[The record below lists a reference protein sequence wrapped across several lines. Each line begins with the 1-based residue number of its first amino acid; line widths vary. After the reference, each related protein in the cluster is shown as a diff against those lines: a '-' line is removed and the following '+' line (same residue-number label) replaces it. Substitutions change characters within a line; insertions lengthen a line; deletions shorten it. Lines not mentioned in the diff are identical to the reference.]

1 MTTPTPPVPFEDQC
15 SIIHNN
21 TLYVYSPNAFQT
33 LSLEEGARWK
43 QETNGVSV
51 VGAQCVYGG
60 VDGLN
65 NQSALYVVGGVANE
79 SNSNYPGL
87 QRYSL
92 QDKSWETISPL
103 VQVTRNR
110 QFHGATYINA
120 SSGIIIYGG
129 SQQGATGLSS
139 ETFFVELYPPYRVQ
153 AYSSIAPPV
162 KNPFM
167 MPWSNDR
174 ALMVGG
180 SSSNLN
186 AFTFGPLDGWQS
198 LGVTL
203 PTSLPNSSVAQA
215 ALLSLDDG
223 SKILQTFNLSQHPV
237 SVSSNVLLNPGG
249 AAANGQVIGVATTTT
264 TTGASAATGTANT
277 RRALALNTFPIYD
290 GADGPNTTRTGS
302 SIAQSEDGL
311 LAFVGGDTAGSV
323 SFFNQSQNAWVLP
336 DKILG
341 DQTTSSSAT
350 NTATATATQSSTS
363 GSQKSDKHSDR
374 AAILGGV
381 LGGVFGLVAI
391 VLVVAFYIWLARIRK
406 RVREQKQP
414 KESYE
419 GRTEND
425 DFEGEE
431 GLKSLSANG
440 QPMGRSPVSSAV
452 INKAHTSEMFVQNP
466 TDLIRPDSKGSSG
479 GGKTEAQKAAPTH
492 RLFHREK
499 APPTISKPMNP
510 ELGDYSLRQSPNI
523 DLGRATPAAPLNSTA
538 LISAVAASN
547 LPTRS
552 KSHRRTDEAWAK
564 YFSTDAV
571 KSSLEDRHAS
581 PDRLSRAGAAATL
594 GPGGGE
600 AVTRVPSWPAMRD
613 STGRALEMNSVT
625 TNSPVLENSPSRAR
639 KGMASGRMSGADS
652 IDEYEDDVVD
662 DGLSSGTPSMT
673 RQQRWTPLDHGWSQP
688 TVERAPIAAK
698 SSSDNT
704 SGSKLSA
711 IPNFPMP
718 GSTARTGR
726 RSGGEEVISNLGS
739 NGTTHP
745 LNPRRSNPPRGAS
758 LHPSSATAQQDDA
771 RQRLPDDLSWLNLGA
786 QDTPRTEEERGSR
799 LWPTG
804 Y

>member
-1 MTTPTPPVPFEDQC
+1 MTTPTPPVAFEDQC

-33 LSLEEGARWK
+33 LSLEEGAQWK

-65 NQSALYVVGGVANE
+65 NQSALYVVGGVANQ

-92 QDKSWETISPL
+92 QEKSWTTISPL
-103 VQVTRNR
+103 VQVTQNR
-110 QFHGATYINA
+110 QFHGAAYLNA

-129 SQQGATGLSS
+129 SQEGDPGLSS
-139 ETFFVELYPPYRVQ
+139 ETFFIELYPPYRVQ
-153 AYSSIAPPV
+153 AYSSLAPPV
-162 KNPFM
+162 KNPFL

-180 SSSNLN
+180 SQTNLN
-186 AFTFGPLDGWQS
+186 VFTFGPLDGWQNV
-198 LGVTL
+198 GVTL
-203 PTSLPNSSVAQA
+203 PNSLPNSTLAQA

-223 SKILQTFNLSQHPV
+223 SKILQTFNLSQQPI
-237 SVSSNVLLNPGG
+237 SVSSNVLLTAGG
-249 AAANGQVIGVATTTT
+249 APAANGQVVGVATTTT
-264 TTGASAATGTANT
+264 TSGAAAAATSTGNT
-277 RRALALNTFPIYD
+277 RRALSLSAFPIYD
-290 GADGPNTTRTGS
+290 GTNRPNTTRTGS

-311 LAFVGGDTAGSV
+311 VAFVGGDKANSV

-341 DQTTSSSAT
+341 DQTTSST
-350 NTATATATQSSTS
+350 NTASATATATPSSTS
-363 GSQKSDKHSDR
+363 DTNNSGKHSDR

-381 LGGVFGLVAI
+381 LGGVFGLLAI
-391 VLVVAFYIWLARIRK
+391 VLIIGFYLWLARIRK
-406 RVREQKQP
+406 RVREQKQS
-414 KESYE
+414 KESYG
-419 GRTEND
+419 GRTEHD
-425 DFEGEE
+425 EFESED

-440 QPMGRSPVSSAV
+440 QPMGRSPVPSAV
-452 INKAHTSEMFVQNP
+452 INHQAHTSEMFVQNP
-466 TDLIRPDSKGSSG
+466 ADLIRPDSKESSG
-479 GGKTEAQKAAPTH
+479 SGKADGNKGPGAH

-499 APPTISKPMNP
+499 AVPTISKPMNP
-510 ELGDYSLRQSPNI
+510 DLGDYTLRQSPNI
-523 DLGRATPAAPLNSTA
+523 DLGRATPAEPLNSTA

-547 LPTRS
+547 IPTRS

-571 KSSLEDRHAS
+571 KSTFDDRQTS
-581 PDRLSRAGAAATL
+581 PERLSGPGAALTQGTRGSETAS
-594 GPGGGE
+594 
-600 AVTRVPSWPAMRD
+600 RVPSWPALRD

-625 TNSPVLENSPSRAR
+625 ANSPSRSR
-639 KGMASGRMSGADS
+639 KRTVSGRLSKADT
-652 IDEYEDDVVD
+652 IDTEYEDDVVD

-673 RQQRWTPLDHGWSQP
+673 RQQRWTPLNHGWSQP
-688 TVERAPIAAK
+688 TERAPVAAK
-698 SSSDNT
+698 SFSTENT
-704 SGSKLSA
+704 SDTKSSG

-726 RSGGEEVISNLGS
+726 RSGGEEAISNLGS

-745 LNPRRSNPPRGAS
+745 SNPRRSNPPREGS
-758 LHPSSATAQQDDA
+758 LYPPSATAQHDDP
-771 RQRLPDDLSWLNLGA
+771 RYRLPDDLSWLNLGA